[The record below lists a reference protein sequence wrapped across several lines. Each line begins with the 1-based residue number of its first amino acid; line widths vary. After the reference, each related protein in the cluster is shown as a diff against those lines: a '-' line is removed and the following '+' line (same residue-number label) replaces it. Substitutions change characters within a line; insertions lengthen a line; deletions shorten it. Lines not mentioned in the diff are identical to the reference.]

1 MQQRGRGLASW
12 VTRPIPFAA
21 AVSGLGIAAF
31 AASLLLPV
39 GVAAVA
45 LGVVGAVTAGAGLL
59 TLAVLGLSRVTGL
72 ERRSERAIEQG
83 RDQILFA
90 GSRPPESALAGT
102 GNTWIGGHGES
113 PEAGVHVVRSSY
125 RYWRR
130 PQWSARQ
137 AWRIPGRQSFH
148 AHTLP
153 R

>member
-1 MQQRGRGLASW
+1 LGKTNGMQQRVRGLNLASW
-12 VTRPIPFAA
+12 VTRPIPFAT
-21 AVSGLGIAAF
+21 AVSGLGLAAF

-90 GSRPPESALAGT
+90 GSRPPEMYIKPRPLPTQRQPAADVASDSQHIDLT
-102 GNTWIGGHGES
+102 ES
-113 PEAGVHVVRSSY
+113 EVPT
-125 RYWRR
+125 
-130 PQWSARQ
+130 
-137 AWRIPGRQSFH
+137 I
-148 AHTLP
+148 TLP
-153 R
+153 QGVRQDA